1 MPSGLLGPTAPPERN
16 SPFQTEIHLFKQ
28 KSTFS
33 NRNSASKTNSPR
45 ALSKFSWKRL
55 SGARDLRG
63 KKEGSKGGSQ
73 LCCSRLEPRGFLAS
87 SGCVRVKELGVV
99 ATNESSAAVKAPLS
113 RVFPGYSC
121 ASQAEAFSWH
131 GTARGSGQRLFWNSH
146 CLTTGAMDTD

>member
-1 MPSGLLGPTAPPERN
+1 MPSGLLGPTAPPQRN

-28 KSTFS
+28 TLLRPFPSFPG
-33 NRNSASKTNSPR
+33 RGFQG
-45 ALSKFSWKRL
+45 L
-55 SGARDLRG
+55 GDLHG

-87 SGCVRVKELGVV
+87 SGCVCVKELGVV
-99 ATNESSAAVKAPLS
+99 ATNESFAAVKAPLS